1 MALITFRGQTFDTDQ
16 MINGAPAVNV
26 PGTLAYEW
34 NMAGRPN
41 SAAPV
46 NNSSALQSYGLSSEA
61 QQALNSGVPAMN
73 VPGTPEYEANQR
85 QAYANSLTTNSI
97 KAITDALGPV
107 KDSYPAFSFD
117 EELAKQASTVEY
129 APYYQESLNNFIK
142 DSQTKLSQEQVSTER
157 GLGYISGQETTLNK
171 QDELY
176 RKTVLLDYE
185 NAIKQA
191 QEGYAGGGLSF
202 SGIANKGLSDQT
214 QKYQTG
220 LESYGLG
227 QQQQKAGIENQR
239 QGMTSDLANL
249 QSNTQT
255 AIDRQTLD
263 TQRSQQAAIEGG
275 VLQRRGEAL
284 DQYKVGQLNYYSPVL
299 SSSYGLT

>member
-1 MALITFRGQTFDTDQ
+1 MALITFRGQTFDPDQ

-73 VPGTPEYEANQR
+73 VPGTKEYDANQR
-85 QAYANSLTTNSI
+85 QAYATGITSNSQQLINTVVGASGGS
-97 KAITDALGPV
+97 KAP
-107 KDSYPAFSFD
+107 YPEFSFD
-117 EELAKQASTVEY
+117 EAYAKQVATAEY
-129 APYYQESLNNFIK
+129 SPYYQESLTNFITDK
-142 DSQTKLSQEQVSTER
+142 QTQLKQQKESTDR
-157 GLGYISGQETTLNK
+157 GLGYITGQETTLNK

-176 RKTVLLDYE
+176 RKTALLDYE

-191 QEGYAGGGLSF
+191 QEGYAGRGLSF

-227 QQQQKAGIENQR
+227 QQQQKAGLEYQR
-239 QGMTSDLANL
+239 QGLTSGLSNL
-249 QSNTQT
+249 QENNQT
-255 AIDRQTLD
+255 AIQRQTLD
-263 TQRSQQAAIEGG
+263 TERLQKIGIDQG
-275 VLQRRGEAL
+275 VQNIYDEKYRPY
-284 DQYKVGQLNYYSPVL
+284 QVGMINYYKDL
-299 SSSYGLT
+299 ADKNY